1 MTDTSFVTSLNNL
14 TSSIVLESDRAAGT
28 RDKSFFERNAALWI
42 CVILLS
48 GAIATTAGYNF
59 VGLLRNHYKK
69 TGVINDLI
77 ILVYAAPIV
86 IYIAC
91 LVLIELQLFDRVVGN
106 SFSFGTV
113 VGILLKL
120 SAKPSGSRIVRLI
133 VKQVAA
139 KPRDIWL
146 DSLDLTVAEVQSAIA
161 DAFAVKPA
169 KRVQLQ
175 SGKGSVLEDVK
186 LPFFQQIDD
195 SQQATDFFGY
205 FTCLCYVKILEQVEE
220 EHNASTGLKFGVSRE
235 ESTTFNPFKSLLDSR
250 AKYGD
255 AYTIMARSAASDEA
269 TKFHICDVEKFA
281 GAAPGHAPLFVQL
294 KLLAWNASDNI
305 NDEAK
310 SEDVSVS
317 TSSKTV
323 SNTSMMSLLWH
334 KKPKDIHMKGKPIMH
349 GDSIVIESDGK

>member
-1 MTDTSFVTSLNNL
+1 MLSDTTGGITAVEARGESL
-14 TSSIVLESDRAAGT
+14 
-28 RDKSFFERNAALWI
+28 SFFERNTLLWI

-48 GAIATTAGYNF
+48 CALAATAGYHF
-59 VGLLRNHYKK
+59 VGLLRNQYKK
-69 TGVINDLI
+69 TGVITDLI
-77 ILVYAAPIV
+77 ILVYVAPIV

-91 LVLIELQLFDRVVGN
+91 FLLIEFGLFDRVVGN

-120 SAKPSGSRIVRLI
+120 SAKPSGSKVIRLI

-146 DSLDLTVAEVQSAIA
+146 DSLDLTVAEVQNAIS

-175 SGKGSVLEDVK
+175 SGKGSVLEDLK
-186 LPFFQQIDD
+186 LPFFKQIDD
-195 SQQATDFFGY
+195 SQQTTDFFGY
-205 FTCLCYVKILEQVEE
+205 FTCSCYVKLLDQLEE
-220 EHNASTGLKFGVSRE
+220 ENNASTGLKFGVSKE
-235 ESTTFNPFKSLLDSR
+235 ESTIFNPFKSLLDSR

-255 AYTIMARSAASDEA
+255 AYTIIARSAASDEA
-269 TKFHICDVEKFA
+269 TTFHICDVEKFA
-281 GAAPGHAPLFVQL
+281 GAAPGNAPLFVQL
-294 KLLAWNASDNI
+294 KISAWNASDNI

-310 SEDVSVS
+310 SEDASVA
-317 TSSKTV
+317 TTIRTKSS
-323 SNTSMMSLLWH
+323 SSSSMMSLLWH